1 MAPRTAHVSA
11 PVLMAGH
18 CWPTTL
24 QETLRHAQAGLLQ
37 SPVDHCSFPLG
48 PVHTRLYLCPP
59 SVPVSPQPCGSS
71 VIKSHCPSKSDSL
84 GTPSAFVGSDDQ
96 VIVGPRTFATVREF
110 TLIQILSLSHSHP
123 FSVLGSN
130 LGLSWAWPSSF
141 NQKWPC
147 LFLSM

>member
-11 PVLMAGH
+11 PVLMAGQ
-18 CWPTTL
+18 CWPMTL

-71 VIKSHCPSKSDSL
+71 VIKSHCPSKSGFLGIRDIKFFVYFSL
-84 GTPSAFVGSDDQ
+84 IKLSYVK
-96 VIVGPRTFATVREF
+96 
-110 TLIQILSLSHSHP
+110 LILRPTRRNQIEE
-123 FSVLGSN
+123 N
-130 LGLSWAWPSSF
+130 SF
-141 NQKWPC
+141 LPDRIFHKFKYNQ
-147 LFLSM
+147 